1 MSRWTEGCLG
11 TKLGGCSHLVDQL
24 LVPENDGVCTGV
36 RVGNNDVRPGV
47 EKRKPCTKN
56 QFNKPIRGVGTL
68 TANAMSLNVTRPKG
82 KSVSKNL

>member
-1 MSRWTEGCLG
+1 MSVAAAAAAAAAEPLQQQKRM
-11 TKLGGCSHLVDQL
+11 
-24 LVPENDGVCTGV
+24 CTGV